1 MPSIGLTRIPPRP
14 VAMNPVETEVK
25 FHVPDPP
32 AVRAKL
38 LSLGARS
45 LGRSHEHN
53 IRFENAVK
61 DLRRGRNLLRLR
73 RDRKSTL
80 TYKCA
85 PAQADPEFKELTELE
100 VDVSDFDTMRRILA
114 ALGFHPEQ
122 VYEKWRETL
131 VLDHTAVCLDELPF
145 GNFLEIEGPKEQIRG
160 VAARLALEWDRR
172 ILLNYI
178 EIFEILRADQGLSFA
193 DVTFANFTG
202 LALDLTPF
210 LPRMEAG
217 RPVRQPAA

>member
-1 MPSIGLTRIPPRP
+1 
-14 VAMNPVETEVK
+14 MNSVETEVK

-38 LSLGARS
+38 LSFGARS
-45 LGRSHEHN
+45 LGRSHEFN
-53 IRFENAVK
+53 IRFENEAK
-61 DLRRGRNLLRLR
+61 GLRSAGNLLRLR
-73 RDRKSTL
+73 RDRKCTL

-85 PAQADPEFKELTELE
+85 PAQADPEFKQFTELE
-100 VDVSDFDTMRRILA
+100 VDVSDFDTMRLILA
-114 ALGFHPEQ
+114 CLGFHPEQ

-131 VLDHTAVCLDELPF
+131 VLDHTAFCLDELPF
-145 GNFLEIEGPKEQIRG
+145 GNFLEIEGSKEHIRG
-160 VAARLALEWDRR
+160 FAGRLALEWGRR
-172 ILLNYI
+172 ILLNYL
-178 EIFEILRADQGLSFA
+178 EIFEIIRADQGLCFS

-217 RPVRQPAA
+217 RPARQPSV

>member
-1 MPSIGLTRIPPRP
+1 
-14 VAMNPVETEVK
+14 MNSVETEVK

-32 AVRAKL
+32 AVRARL

-53 IRFENAVK
+53 IRFENEAK
-61 DLRRGRNLLRLR
+61 GLRRARNLLRLR

-85 PAQADPEFKELTELE
+85 PTQPDPEFKQFRE
-100 VDVSDFDTMRRILA
+100 VEVEVSDFDTMRLILTS
-114 ALGFHPEQ
+114 LGFHPEQ

-131 VLDHTAVCLDELPF
+131 VLDHTAFCLDDLPF

-160 VAARLALEWDRR
+160 FAARLALDWGRR
-172 ILLNYI
+172 ILLNYL
-178 EIFEILRADQGLSFA
+178 EIFEIIRADQCLSFSDA
-193 DVTFANFTG
+193 TFANFTG
-202 LALDLTPF
+202 LALDLTSF

-217 RPVRQPAA
+217 HPAHPPSA

>member
-1 MPSIGLTRIPPRP
+1 MNSI
-14 VAMNPVETEVK
+14 ETEVK

-38 LSLGARS
+38 LALGARS

-53 IRFENAVK
+53 IRFEDEAQG
-61 DLRRGRNLLRLR
+61 LRCARNLLRLR
-73 RDRKSTL
+73 QDRKSTL

-85 PAQADPEFKELTELE
+85 PAQADPEFKQFMEFE
-100 VDVSDFDTMRRILA
+100 VEVSDFDTMRLILA
-114 ALGFHPEQ
+114 GLGFHPEQ

-131 VLDHTAVCLDELPF
+131 VLDHTAFCLDALPF

-160 VAARLALEWDRR
+160 FVERLALDWDRR
-172 ILLNYI
+172 ILLNYL
-178 EIFEILRADQGLSFA
+178 EIFEIIQTGQGLSFS

-202 LALDLTPF
+202 IALDLTAF
-210 LPRMEAG
+210 LPHMEAG
-217 RPVRQPAA
+217 RLARQPSS

>member
-1 MPSIGLTRIPPRP
+1 
-14 VAMNPVETEVK
+14 MNSVETEVK

-32 AVRAKL
+32 ALRAQL

-45 LGRSHEHN
+45 LGRSHEDN
-53 IRFENAVK
+53 IRFENEAK
-61 DLRRGRNLLRLR
+61 GLQRARNLLRLR

-85 PAQADPEFKELTELE
+85 PVQADPEFKQFMELE
-100 VDVSDFDTMRRILA
+100 VDVSDFDTMRLILA
-114 ALGFHPEQ
+114 SLGFHPEQ

-131 VLDHTAVCLDELPF
+131 VLDQTAFCLDDLPF
-145 GNFLEIEGPKEQIRG
+145 GSFLEIEGPKDQIRG
-160 VAARLALEWDRR
+160 FSGRLALEWDRR
-172 ILLNYI
+172 ILLNYL
-178 EIFEILRADQGLSFA
+178 EIFEIVRADQGLSFS

-202 LALDLTPF
+202 IVLDLASC

-217 RPVRQPAA
+217 RRAHRPAI

>member
-1 MPSIGLTRIPPRP
+1 
-14 VAMNPVETEVK
+14 MNSVETEVK

-32 AVRAKL
+32 AMRAEL

-53 IRFENAVK
+53 IRFENKAK
-61 DLRRGRNLLRLR
+61 GLQCARNLLRLR
-73 RDRKSTL
+73 RDRKCTL

-85 PAQADPEFKELTELE
+85 PSQADPEFKQLTELE
-100 VDVSDFDTMRRILA
+100 VEVSEFDTMRLILA
-114 ALGFHPEQ
+114 SLGFHPEQ

-131 VLDHTAVCLDELPF
+131 VLDHTAFCLDALPF

-160 VAARLALEWDRR
+160 FAGRLSLEWDRR
-172 ILLNYI
+172 ILLNYL
-178 EIFEILRADQGLSFA
+178 EIFEIIRADQGLSFS
-193 DVTFANFTG
+193 DVTFANFNG
-202 LALDLTPF
+202 LALDLTTF

-217 RPVRQPAA
+217 RPAHPPSL

>member
-1 MPSIGLTRIPPRP
+1 MSSL
-14 VAMNPVETEVK
+14 ETEVK

-32 AVRAKL
+32 AMRAAL

-45 LGRSHEHN
+45 LGRSHERN
-53 IRFENAVK
+53 LRFENESQG
-61 DLRRGRNLLRLR
+61 LRRAGNLLRLR

-85 PAQADPEFKELTELE
+85 PAQADPEFKQFMEVE
-100 VDVSDFDTMRRILA
+100 VDVGDFDTMRLILVS
-114 ALGFHPEQ
+114 LGFHPEQ

-131 VLDHTAVCLDELPF
+131 VLDHTVFCLDELPF
-145 GNFLEIEGPKEQIRG
+145 GTFLEIEGPKEKIRG
-160 VAARLALEWDRR
+160 YAGRLALDWNRR
-172 ILLNYI
+172 ILLNYLQ
-178 EIFEILRADQGLSFA
+178 IFEIIRADQGLSFS

-202 LALDLTPF
+202 LALDLRAF

-217 RPVRQPAA
+217 PPARQPSV

>member
-1 MPSIGLTRIPPRP
+1 
-14 VAMNPVETEVK
+14 MNSVETEVK

-45 LGRSHEHN
+45 LGRSHERN
-53 IRFENAVK
+53 IAFENEAK
-61 DLRRGRNLLRLR
+61 GLRCARNLLRLR

-85 PAQADPEFKELTELE
+85 PAQADPEFKQFTELE
-100 VDVSDFDTMRRILA
+100 VEISDFDTMRLILA
-114 ALGFHPEQ
+114 SLGFHPEQ

-131 VLDHTAVCLDELPF
+131 VLDHTAFCLDDLPF
-145 GNFLEIEGPKEQIRG
+145 GNFLEIEGPKEHIRG
-160 VAARLALEWDRR
+160 FAGRLALDWGRR
-172 ILLNYI
+172 ILLNYL
-178 EIFEILRADQGLSFA
+178 EIFEIIRADQGLSFS

-202 LALDLTPF
+202 LALDLTSF

-217 RPVRQPAA
+217 RPAHPPSV